1 MDRAVQE
8 ILTEDSSY
16 YGEIEECSAITNI
29 DPAGFRLLIDETEY
43 FVPFEDYPR
52 FKQARI
58 FEIFNMQRLSP
69 DQFHWPDLDIDIE
82 LDALKTPEKYP
93 LAWKDGK

>member
-1 MDRAVQE
+1 MSLNLLGIDISPNE
-8 ILTEDSSY
+8 
-16 YGEIEECSAITNI
+16 ITNI
-29 DPAGFRLLIDETEY
+29 GPLGFWLLIDETEY

-52 FKQARI
+52 FKQARV
-58 FEIFNMQRLSP
+58 FEIFNLQRLSP

-93 LAWKDGK
+93 LAWKDEK